1 MTISCT
7 YELYLVENY
16 WGTFIIVM
24 SALTLLVSTAV
35 FLYTIRNKYSYTL
48 SNEDILR
55 LYAINP
61 EEFLQANEHTKND
74 LSHFRFPMPIMSY

>member
-1 MTISCT
+1 
-7 YELYLVENY
+7 
-16 WGTFIIVM
+16 M
-24 SALTLLVSTAV
+24 SAITLFVSTGV

-61 EEFLQANEHTKND
+61 EEFLHNN
-74 LSHFRFPMPIMSY
+74 